1 MPIQRLRHSAFAA
14 FLLATSWLP
23 LSAQGT
29 TGSVR
34 GRITDASSGR
44 GLGDVQLLVA
54 DTRIGTLSAANGDF
68 ALAGV
73 PTGTRA
79 ITVRRLGY
87 QPVSRTVTVQS
98 GATAALDVALSVS
111 AMNLS
116 EVVVTGSAA
125 PTERRKLGAPQERDF
140 SFLPTSVEAPKN
152 ELKQP
157 RW

>member
-1 MPIQRLRHSAFAA
+1 MPLQRLRHSAFAA

-68 ALAGV
+68 ALTGV

-79 ITVRRLGY
+79 IIVRRLGY

-98 GATAALDVALSVS
+98 GA
-111 AMNLS
+111 
-116 EVVVTGSAA
+116 
-125 PTERRKLGAPQERDF
+125 PRRGAQCECDEPLRGRGHGF
-140 SFLPTSVEAPKN
+140 GCSHRAT
-152 ELKQP
+152 
-157 RW
+157 